1 MFTGIVAGKAKVA
14 SLEEKDQLITL
25 GIKLPASEISSFKVG
40 ASIAINGVCLT
51 ITHWQEAIVY
61 FDVMQATL
69 NLTNL
74 GKLQL
79 KDAVNYERAAKI
91 GDEIGGHL
99 MSGHISDQVE
109 LISRAEVGDNLEL
122 VFSFNPKWQDYLLDK
137 GFVGLNGCSLTLAK
151 VSQDEFS
158 INLIPETRRATTFGE
173 LPVGSLVNLEID
185 PQTQAVVDTVKRVL
199 AAQQASSKAR

>member
-1 MFTGIVAGKAKVA
+1 MFTGIVAGIAQVA

-25 GIKLPASEISSFKVG
+25 GIKLPASETSSFKVG

-51 ITHWQEAIVY
+51 ITHWQEAVVY

-69 NLTNL
+69 SLTNL
-74 GKLQL
+74 GALTIN
-79 KDAVNYERAAKI
+79 APVNYERAAKI

-109 LISRAEVGDNLEL
+109 LIGRNEVGDNLEL
-122 VFSFNPKWQDYLLDK
+122 VFSFHPKWQDYLLNK
-137 GFVGLNGCSLTLAK
+137 GFVGLNGCSLTLAQ
-151 VSQDEFS
+151 VSQGEFT

-173 LPVGSLVNLEID
+173 LPVGSQVNLEID

-199 AAQQASSKAR
+199 AAQEEQQA